1 MHPMDAEHCRARFA
15 AARVVRLATVTAE
28 GAPHLVPVTCA
39 VIDDRIVF
47 AVDHK
52 PKTTHSLRRL
62 ANIAAEP
69 RVSFLADEYDDD
81 WTRLWWVR
89 ADAVALVLNSGPQR
103 SAALDVLT
111 GKYQQYQQRRPTGPV
126 VAAGVVRW
134 TGWTAQRR

>member
-1 MHPMDAEHCRARFA
+1 MDVERCRAQFA
-15 AARVVRLATVTAE
+15 AARVVRLATVTAQ

-69 RVSFLADEYDDD
+69 RVSFLADEYDED
-81 WTRLWWVR
+81 WARLWWVR
-89 ADAVALVLNSGPQR
+89 ADAVALVLSGGPDR
-103 SAALDVLT
+103 SSALDVLV
-111 GKYQQYQQRRPTGPV
+111 GKYQQYRLRRPTGPV
-126 VAAGVVRW
+126 VAADVVRW
-134 TGWTAQRR
+134 TGWSADRT

>member
-1 MHPMDAEHCRARFA
+1 MDAEHCRARFA

-89 ADAVALVLNSGPQR
+89 ADAMALVLNGGPQR
-103 SAALDVLT
+103 SAALDVLAC
-111 GKYQQYQQRRPTGPV
+111 KYQQYRQRRPTGTV
-126 VAAGVVRW
+126 VAADVLRW
-134 TGWTAQRR
+134 TGWSADRR